1 MYHKFLNTKNVDS
14 FYYDFST
21 ETLKVRFFS
30 GRSYEY
36 YNVLTSHIIEFT
48 KQKDKFV
55 DTLTKEYKYKE
66 VK

>member
-1 MYHKFLNTKNVDS
+1 MDSFEYNLTTLKLKVKFL
-14 FYYDFST
+14 
-21 ETLKVRFFS
+21 S
-30 GRSYEY
+30 GRIYEY
-36 YNVLTSHIIEFT
+36 SNVTTKHVIDFM